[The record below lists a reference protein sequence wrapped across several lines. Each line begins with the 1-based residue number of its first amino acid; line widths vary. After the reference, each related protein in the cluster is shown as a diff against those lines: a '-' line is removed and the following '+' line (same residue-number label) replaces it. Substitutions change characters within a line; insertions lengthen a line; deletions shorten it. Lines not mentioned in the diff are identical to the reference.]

1 MCVVCCVVRVCVFCY
16 VCLLSC
22 VSFSLKT
29 AILVNVGLGVGLCA
43 FVWFFFLLLLC
54 VFLFVC
60 VFPFS
65 FCLVFLFCVC
75 AFWFVPFSFL
85 IAPSLSLV
93 CGFVLSSVVLCVFFF
108 ACFGLGLF

>member
-1 MCVVCCVVRVCVFCY
+1 M
-16 VCLLSC
+16 
-22 VSFSLKT
+22 
-29 AILVNVGLGVGLCA
+29 VNVGLGVGLWVFAVLSLINVMCFS
-43 FVWFFFLLLLC
+43 FV
-54 VFLFVC
+54 VC

-65 FCLVFLFCVC
+65 FCLVFLFSVC